1 MTKLKPFS
9 GKARK
14 NVKNIFKSI
23 FAQMKLFT
31 KWFLGYLAVKNE
43 CSEVLKT
50 TFVSFLQI
58 FK

>member
-31 KWFLGYLAVKNE
+31 KWFLGYLTVKNE
-43 CSEVLKT
+43 CSEALKT
-50 TFVSFLQI
+50 TFFSFLHI